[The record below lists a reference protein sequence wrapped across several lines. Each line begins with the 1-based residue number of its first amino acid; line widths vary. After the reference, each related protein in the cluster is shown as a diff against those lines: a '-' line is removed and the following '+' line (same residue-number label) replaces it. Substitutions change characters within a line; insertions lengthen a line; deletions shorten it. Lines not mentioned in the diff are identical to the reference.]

1 MPAPQPC
8 PIIHPWETQRA
19 LESIRQGTAGGPDG
33 VSARIIKQFS
43 VELATPLTV
52 IFNTSFQQGIV
63 PELWKRALV
72 IPIPKANPPTIDKLR
87 PISLTDH
94 FAKVAEGFI
103 AKWTLQDIGPTLDN
117 NQYGNRKNLSTVH
130 CLINVLHN
138 LYLNAETPKS
148 SSSVVVTD
156 FSKAFD
162 RIDHSIAITKLINLG
177 VRPSIIPWIM
187 DFLRSRLQR
196 VRYKSSLSDWGTI
209 DAGVPQGTRLGP
221 IVFLAMINDFTPP
234 EPIQA
239 YKYVD
244 DLTLIETRQKNG
256 EPCLQLAVDNLCE
269 WSNENNMKLNASKCF
284 HMEITFARQPEIPP
298 AISID
303 ATRLQVVS
311 EIKLLGIYIQSDLK
325 WDKHMNEVVKRA
337 NGKLYMLRLL
347 KSHGLPR
354 CDLLTIFQSYVRPVL
369 EYAAPVWHGGIT
381 RNQNDKLERIQ
392 KRALRIIFGDQYT
405 TYDETLQL
413 ISLSTLEERRET
425 LCTTFIK
432 KTMDTTSQFEQF
444 IPAWPANRRTL
455 RSTTKVPELKY
466 KTNRMKNSPLPYLIR
481 LFNSV

>member
-1 MPAPQPC
+1 
-8 PIIHPWETQRA
+8 
-19 LESIRQGTAGGPDG
+19 
-33 VSARIIKQFS
+33 
-43 VELATPLTV
+43 
-52 IFNTSFQQGIV
+52 
-63 PELWKRALV
+63 
-72 IPIPKANPPTIDKLR
+72 
-87 PISLTDH
+87 
-94 FAKVAEGFI
+94 
-103 AKWTLQDIGPTLDN
+103 
-117 NQYGNRKNLSTVH
+117 
-130 CLINVLHN
+130 
-138 LYLNAETPKS
+138 
-148 SSSVVVTD
+148 
-156 FSKAFD
+156 
-162 RIDHSIAITKLINLG
+162 
-177 VRPSIIPWIM
+177 
-187 DFLRSRLQR
+187 
-196 VRYKSSLSDWGTI
+196 
-209 DAGVPQGTRLGP
+209 
-221 IVFLAMINDFTPP
+221 
-234 EPIQA
+234 
-239 YKYVD
+239 
-244 DLTLIETRQKNG
+244 
-256 EPCLQLAVDNLCE
+256 
-269 WSNENNMKLNASKCF
+269 
-284 HMEITFARQPEIPP
+284 MEITFARQPEIPP

-413 ISLSTLEERRET
+413 ISLSTLEERRKT

-466 KTNRMKNSPLPYLIR
+466 KTNQMKNSPLPYLIR